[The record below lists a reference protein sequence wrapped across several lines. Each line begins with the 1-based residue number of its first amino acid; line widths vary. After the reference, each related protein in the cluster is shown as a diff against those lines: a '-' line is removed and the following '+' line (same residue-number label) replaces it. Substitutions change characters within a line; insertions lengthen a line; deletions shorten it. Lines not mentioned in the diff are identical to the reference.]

1 MKTEVEVMSQP
12 RKFGLNQ
19 VYPNPGLIS
28 ESRDKV
34 QDLDVIA
41 IHGLNA
47 ESPKTW
53 IAWKIDGDP
62 NSGNVHW
69 LKDENMLP
77 SILPNARI
85 FTYDWNAGTEK
96 HAATDTLFGHAD
108 ALLYKLHIKRHRY
121 GSADRPIIWV
131 ASCFG
136 GLLLAKALHRASEVN
151 NSYQNILHATAGI
164 VFLGT
169 PFQGGHKGFYT
180 AAEARVVVAMAT
192 GAEANNELLKYMR
205 DDATRGG
212 RGELDEVVARF
223 TELVA
228 HPNYKFPIEC
238 YYETEKTN
246 LKYLVPDINKLPQG
260 FLSTLDSN
268 GMGVLV
274 ERHSACLQGVPSRQ
288 LNVRHAMLSKFPSPD
303 NDSFEQISYTL
314 SSFAEGAEY
323 LLKSKSKDPLY

>member
-1 MKTEVEVMSQP
+1 MSQP

-19 VYPNPGLIS
+19 VYPNPD
-28 ESRDKV
+28 ECRDKI
-34 QDLDVIA
+34 QDLDVVA

-69 LKDENMLP
+69 LKDHDMLP
-77 SILPNARI
+77 SHLPNARI

-96 HAATDTLFGHAD
+96 NAATDTLFGHAD
-108 ALLYKLHIKRHRY
+108 ALLRRLHIKRDGY
-121 GSADRPIIWV
+121 GTTDRPIIWI

-151 NSYQNILHATAGI
+151 NQCQNILHATAGI

-180 AAEARVVVAMAT
+180 AAEARIAVAMAA
-192 GAEANNELLKYMR
+192 GADVNNELLKYMR

-228 HPNYKFPIEC
+228 HADYKFPIEC
-238 YYETEKTN
+238 YYETEKTD
-246 LKYLVPDINKLPQG
+246 LKGLVRDMDELPQW
-260 FLSTLDSN
+260 FLSSLDSN
-268 GMGVLV
+268 GRGVLV
-274 ERHSACLQGVPSRQ
+274 ERHSACLQGMQSRQ
-288 LNVRHAMLSKFPSPD
+288 LNVRHAMLSKFSSPND
-303 NDSFEQISYTL
+303 DSFEQIAYTL
-314 SSFAEGAEY
+314 KSFAKRAEY
-323 LLKSKSKDPLY
+323 LLKSKSESPFNE